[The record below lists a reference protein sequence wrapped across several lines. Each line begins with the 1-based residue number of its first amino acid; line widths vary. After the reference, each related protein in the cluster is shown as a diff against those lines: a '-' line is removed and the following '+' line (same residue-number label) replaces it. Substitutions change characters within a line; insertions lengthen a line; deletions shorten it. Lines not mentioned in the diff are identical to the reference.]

1 MKIPKSALKNLVIDP
16 YMLPSISE
24 GEFALRVAEQFKNT
38 KEEREIVQLIAGL
51 MVSFY
56 GLGFHEGLHEA
67 ADRLTKVIKF
77 GVKG

>member
-1 MKIPKSALKNLVIDP
+1 MNISKSALKNLIITP
-16 YMLPSISE
+16 CTLPSIPE
-24 GEFALRVAEQFKNT
+24 GEFAKRLADRFKET
-38 KEEREIVQLIAGL
+38 KEEREIVQLIAGI
-51 MVSFY
+51 MTSFY